1 MGWSGIEQWLPP
13 CVIPLTLPPSAD
25 LLRLWP
31 HVWGLPATWIDLL
44 KAPSGWERP
53 RARSLALVCGSIP
66 FRGTLHGGELT
77 ASPPHPTSP
86 LLRLPLL
93 LFSAPPPH
101 RDNQAYVKT
110 TCSFDSHQ
118 LISDPI
124 KPKSAIVRRWK
135 CLKSACAGERG
146 CALYP
151 ANHSWHSCPCC
162 HGLGSEVEKTGSMS
176 WLRENSGAL
185 KEGLS
190 AQRPHWSANAGGK
203 CRQVRAL

>member
-1 MGWSGIEQWLPP
+1 MGWLGFEQWLPP
-13 CVIPLTLPPSAD
+13 CVIPLTLPPSAI
-25 LLRLWP
+25 LLWLWP
-31 HVWGLPATWIDLL
+31 HVWGPLIAWIDLL

-53 RARSLALVCGSIP
+53 RPRSLALVCRSIP
-66 FRGTLHGGELT
+66 FRDSLHGGELLS
-77 ASPPHPTSP
+77 SPPLP
-86 LLRLPLL
+86 LQWVPLPLL
-93 LFSAPPPH
+93 SIPPPH

-124 KPKSAIVRRWK
+124 KPKSAIVHRWK

-162 HGLGSEVEKTGSMS
+162 HGLGSKVGKTESMS
-176 WLRENSGAL
+176 WLGENGREL

-190 AQRPHWSANAGGK
+190 TQRPHWSANVGGK
-203 CRQVRAL
+203 CRQVRTL